1 MARKRKN
8 ASGLGIVG
16 RERRGRSSSSRKGRG
31 AKSPLAFEVKSTVAR
46 DISATFYFV
55 LAAVTVLSLQGNF
68 GIVGDRLVGLFKP
81 ILGVGIYAIPL
92 MFAVISVALFFSK
105 TIEFGMARVI
115 GMTTMLI
122 SFLSIVHLSV
132 GVDELYSAASSGRY
146 GGYIGFVTNFVFRE
160 MLKIGHIGATLV
172 FVAMFLVGLML
183 AGELSLSQI
192 FAFFKQS
199 LALKKIKVETS
210 EEEEDEGVD
219 SEGELPELFIRKN
232 QIDDN
237 ALQELARQVVSGAYS
252 KKQEE
257 EDVKT
262 LGVEMNEHRP
272 EEDVVLKEVKPEKSE
287 KIEVDEETG
296 EILETSEDGSG
307 NEADQEIQE
316 EEVFFWEFPSLDLLL
331 PGAKSGK
338 IDENLL
344 RENAEKI
351 RNKFKQFDIDV
362 QMHEVNVGPTVVQYT
377 LRPHEGVKLSK
388 ITNLKNDIALALAA
402 KSIRIEAPIPGKSL
416 VGIEIPSEKRTVVR
430 LREIL
435 ESKEFS
441 EIDSN
446 LRFPI
451 GRDVSGKPVVGDLTS
466 MPHLLIAGSTG
477 SGKSVGMNT
486 LLLSLIYQNSPE
498 ELKLIMVDP
507 KRVELDLYNGI
518 PHLLTPVITEPEKAA
533 ISLRWTVAEMTR
545 RYKLLSAAR
554 QRNITDYMNALK
566 PEDVAERLP
575 KIVVVIDELADL
587 MMTAKNE
594 VEASICRIA
603 QMARAVGIHLVIA
616 TQRPSVDVI
625 TGLIKANIPSRISF
639 AVSSQID
646 SRTILDTIGAE
657 DLLGRGDMLYLP
669 GGMAKPLRV
678 QGIYVSTEEIE
689 KVTNH
694 AKITMPPQYDDS
706 VTSRKVADEPVMGVP
721 ESQFATDETMDD
733 DTMVK
738 EAIRLV
744 IESRK
749 ASASLLQRRLKVGY
763 ARAAR
768 LLDVMEERGYIG
780 PSQGAKAREIYVNDV
795 PADAPEEI

>member
-1 MARKRKN
+1 MARKRKTS
-8 ASGLGIVG
+8 SGLGIAG

-68 GIVGDRLVGLFKP
+68 GIVGDKLVGLFRP
-81 ILGVGIYAIPL
+81 VLGVGIYAIPI
-92 MFAVISVALFFSK
+92 MFALISVALFFSK
-105 TIEFGMARVI
+105 TIEFGMARVV

-132 GVDELYSAASSGRY
+132 GIDELYSAASNGQY

-160 MLKIGHIGATLV
+160 MLKIGHIGATIV

-192 FAFFKQS
+192 FAFFKES
-199 LALKKIKVETS
+199 LALRKVKVETS
-210 EEEEDEGVD
+210 EEEEDDEMD
-219 SEGELPELFIRKN
+219 GESPELFIRKN

-252 KKQEE
+252 KKEDEDEE
-257 EDVKT
+257 VKT
-262 LGVEMNEHRP
+262 LEVEMNEHRP
-272 EEDVVLKEVKPEKSE
+272 DEDVVLKEVKPEKS
-287 KIEVDEETG
+287 KKVKVDDETG
-296 EILETSEDGSG
+296 EILEEAGQDVSSE
-307 NEADQEIQE
+307 NVAEEEE

-331 PGAKSGK
+331 PGAKTGK

-351 RNKFKQFDIDV
+351 RNKFKQFDIEV
-362 QMHEVNVGPTVVQYT
+362 QMNEVNVGPTVVQYT

-435 ESKEFS
+435 ESREFS

-451 GRDVSGKPVVGDLTS
+451 GRDVSGKPVVGDLAA

-486 LLLSLIYQNSPE
+486 LLMSLIYQNSPD

-533 ISLRWTVAEMTR
+533 IALRWTVAEMTR
-545 RYKLLSAAR
+545 RYKLLSGAR
-554 QRNITDYMNALK
+554 QRNIADYMNALK
-566 PEDVAERLP
+566 PEDTGERLP

-657 DLLGRGDMLYLP
+657 DLLGKGDMLYLP

-694 AKITMPPQYDDS
+694 AKVTMPPQYDDS

-733 DTMVK
+733 DAMVK
-738 EAIRLV
+738 EAIKLV
-744 IESRK
+744 LESRK

-780 PSQGAKAREIYVNDV
+780 PSQGAKAREIYVSDV
-795 PADAPEEI
+795 PADVPEVM